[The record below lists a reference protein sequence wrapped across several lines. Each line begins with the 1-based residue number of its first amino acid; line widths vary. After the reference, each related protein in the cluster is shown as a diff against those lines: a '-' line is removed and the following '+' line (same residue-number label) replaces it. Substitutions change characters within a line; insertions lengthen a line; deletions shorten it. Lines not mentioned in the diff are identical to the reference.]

1 MLKRIDKS
9 EIRPGMFV
17 EDLEGA
23 WNDNPFSSRRFLLET
38 SDQLRKLKQSKINAI
53 IINTALG
60 IDVSGA
66 QASTPKTG
74 SQASRAAPPAPQL
87 AERVEIAS
95 QIIAQSE
102 TVVEELFRNVRS
114 GGAITVEQAKPVV
127 EQISQSMRSDP
138 VVFLSVSRLKS
149 KDETTFLHS
158 IAVSA
163 LMVQFGRYLK
173 LDEDLVQLLGISGL
187 VHDIGKMSIP
197 DDILCKEGKLT
208 EGEFKQMRGHPALG
222 HAILSSQGNMPEIVL
237 EVCLNHHE
245 QLDGKGYPNGLAGNE
260 LSLPV
265 RISTIC
271 DVYEAVTSVRPY
283 KKPWKQSDA
292 FAWML
297 DRQGHFDRPL
307 LREFIASLEL
317 MARNAAAGV

>member
-1 MLKRIDKS
+1 MLKRIEKS

-17 EDLEGA
+17 EDLEGF
-23 WNDNPFSSRRFLLET
+23 WHDNPFSSRRFLLET
-38 SDQLRKLKQSKINAI
+38 EEQLRRLRHSKVSGV

-60 IDVSGA
+60 IDVSGTC
-66 QASTPKTG
+66 AS
-74 SQASRAAPPAPQL
+74 ASRMAPATSKAAQQGFAL
-87 AERVEIAS
+87 AERVEVAS

-102 TVVEELFRNVRS
+102 TVVEGLFKGVRS
-114 GGAITVEQAKPVV
+114 GGTITVEQTKPVV
-127 EQISQSMRSDP
+127 EQISLSMRRDP

-158 IAVSA
+158 VGVSA

-173 LDEDLVQLLGISGL
+173 LEEDVVQLLGIAGL
-187 VHDIGKMSIP
+187 VHDVGKMSIP

-208 EGEFKQMRGHPALG
+208 EDEFKQMRDHPALG
-222 HAILSSQGNMPEIVL
+222 HAILSSQGNMPDIVL
-237 EVCLNHHE
+237 DVCLHHHE
-245 QLDGKGYPNGLAGNE
+245 QLDGKGYPNRLAGDD

-265 RISTIC
+265 RISSIC
-271 DVYEAVTSVRPY
+271 DVYEAITSARPY
-283 KKPWKQSDA
+283 KAPWKQSDA

-317 MARNAAAGV
+317 ISRSANSGG

>member
-1 MLKRIDKS
+1 MLKRIEKS
-9 EIRPGMFV
+9 EILPGMFV
-17 EDLEGA
+17 EDFEGA
-23 WNDNPFSSRRFLLET
+23 WQDNPFSTRRFLLKTEE
-38 SDQLRKLKQSKINAI
+38 QLRKLKQSKVSGI

-66 QASTPKTG
+66 CPSTPKTTPG
-74 SQASRAAPPAPQL
+74 KSQPIPPLSERAEA
-87 AERVEIAS
+87 AS
-95 QIIAQSE
+95 QIISQSE
-102 TVVEELFRNVRS
+102 MVVEGLFKGVRS
-114 GGAITVEQAKPVV
+114 GGAVSVDQAKPVV
-127 EQISQSMRSDP
+127 DQISQSMRRDP

-163 LMVQFGRYLK
+163 LMVQFARYLK
-173 LDEDLVQLLGISGL
+173 LDETLVQTLGMAGLL
-187 VHDIGKMSIP
+187 HDIGKMSIP

-208 EGEFKQMRGHPALG
+208 EDEFQQMRDHPALG
-222 HAILSSQGNMPEIVL
+222 HAILSSQGNMPDIVL
-237 EVCLNHHE
+237 DVCLNHHE
-245 QLDGKGYPNGLAGNE
+245 RLDGQGYPNGLAGDD

-271 DVYEAVTSVRPY
+271 DVYEAIMSVRPY

-307 LREFIASLEL
+307 LREFIASLEFIS
-317 MARNAAAGV
+317 RTAGSGG

>member
-1 MLKRIDKS
+1 MLKRIEKS
-9 EIRPGMFV
+9 DARPGMFV
-17 EDLEGA
+17 EDLEGS
-23 WNDNPFSSRRFLLET
+23 WSDNPFSSRRFLLTTDE
-38 SDQLRKLKQSKINAI
+38 QLRKLRQSKISGI

-66 QASTPKTG
+66 PPSSPRAEATPAK
-74 SQASRAAPPAPQL
+74 AATPAPAL

-95 QIIAQSE
+95 RIIAQSE
-102 TVVEELFRNVRS
+102 TVVEGLFRSVRS
-114 GGAITVEQAKPVV
+114 GDAITIERTRPVV
-127 EQISQSMRSDP
+127 EQISQSMRRDP
-138 VVFLSVSRLKS
+138 IVFLSVSRLKS

-163 LMVQFGRYLK
+163 LMVQFARYLK
-173 LDEDLVQLLGISGL
+173 LDEDLVQILGISGL

-208 EGEFKQMRGHPALG
+208 ESEFRQMRDHPALG
-222 HAILSSQGNMPEIVL
+222 HAILSSQGNMPDIVL
-237 EVCLNHHE
+237 EICLNHHE
-245 QLDGKGYPNGLAGNE
+245 QLDGKGYPNGLAGDD

-271 DVYEAVTSVRPY
+271 DVYEAITSVRPY

-317 MARNAAAGV
+317 MARNAAAA